1 LKIRKLTIAIIIVF
15 ILLIGLIVGLVY
27 YQQGLTG
34 AFTRFETGSTTTA
47 TNTAP
52 SGSSELE
59 LLGRKIVY
67 NAWISLE
74 VNNVDAAIT
83 QLENLANEFNGYPS
97 SISVSKGEKIK
108 TGSITLKVPQTEF
121 FDAIIRVEQIGQVK
135 NKNVNSEDV
144 TQQYI
149 DLTARLANAQ
159 REEKILLDLMNKAT
173 DVKDMLEIESE
184 LARVRGEIESYTGQ
198 LNFLENR
205 IDYSTITVDLSEP
218 SPPLPLPEVNW
229 YSLVISGLSWLL
241 LIVQGL
247 VILVF
252 VAIVPVTIAVL
263 AYYLFR
269 RRQRKKQAST

>member
-1 LKIRKLTIAIIIVF
+1 M
-15 ILLIGLIVGLVY
+15 GLIVGLIY
-27 YQQGLTG
+27 YSQGHTG
-34 AFTRFETGSTTTA
+34 AFTRFETGASTTTA
-47 TNTAP
+47 TATAT
-52 SGSSELE
+52 STELE

-74 VNNVDAAIT
+74 VKNVDAAIS
-83 QLENLANEFNGYPS
+83 QLENVAKEFNGYPS

-121 FDAIIRVEQIGQVK
+121 FDVIIRVEQIGQVK

-149 DLTARLANAQ
+149 DLTARLGNAQ
-159 REEKILLDLMNKAT
+159 REEKILVELMNKAT
-173 DVKDMLEIESE
+173 DVKDMLEIETE
-184 LARVRGEIESYTGQ
+184 LARVRGLIESYTGQ

-205 IDYSTITVDLSEP
+205 IDYSSIIVDLSEP

-229 YSLVISGLSWLL
+229 YSIVINGLSWLL
-241 LIVQGL
+241 LIIQGL
-247 VILVF
+247 VILLF
-252 VAIVPVTIAVL
+252 VAIVPVAIAVP

-269 RRQRKKQAST
+269 RRQRRKQAAT

>member
-1 LKIRKLTIAIIIVF
+1 M
-15 ILLIGLIVGLVY
+15 GLIVGLVY
-27 YQQGLTG
+27 YYQGQTG
-34 AFTRFETGSTTTA
+34 AFTRFETGASTTTA
-47 TNTAP
+47 TATGT
-52 SGSSELE
+52 STGLD

-74 VNNVDAAIT
+74 VKNVDATVT
-83 QLENLANEFNGYPS
+83 QLENVANEFNGYPS

-108 TGSITLKVPQTEF
+108 TGSITLKVPQTKF
-121 FDAIIRVEQIGQVK
+121 FEAISRVEQIGEVK

-144 TQQYI
+144 SQQYI
-149 DLTARLANAQ
+149 DLTARLENAQ
-159 REEKILLDLMNKAT
+159 REEKILVDLMNKAT
-173 DVKDMLEIESE
+173 DVKDMIEIETE

-205 IDYSTITVDLSEP
+205 IDYSSIIVALSEP

-229 YSLVISGLSWLL
+229 YSVVISGLSWIL

-252 VAIVPVTIAVL
+252 VAIVPVAIAVP

-269 RRQRKKQAST
+269 RRQRKRQAAT

>member
-1 LKIRKLTIAIIIVF
+1 
-15 ILLIGLIVGLVY
+15 
-27 YQQGLTG
+27 
-34 AFTRFETGSTTTA
+34 
-47 TNTAP
+47 
-52 SGSSELE
+52 
-59 LLGRKIVY
+59 
-67 NAWISLE
+67 
-74 VNNVDAAIT
+74 
-83 QLENLANEFNGYPS
+83 
-97 SISVSKGEKIK
+97 
-108 TGSITLKVPQTEF
+108 
-121 FDAIIRVEQIGQVK
+121 
-135 NKNVNSEDV
+135 
-144 TQQYI
+144 
-149 DLTARLANAQ
+149 
-159 REEKILLDLMNKAT
+159 MNKAT

-218 SPPLPLPEVNW
+218 SPPLQLPEVNW
-229 YSLVISGLSWLL
+229 YSLMISGLSWLL

>member
-1 LKIRKLTIAIIIVF
+1 MKIRKLTIAITIVF
-15 ILLIGLIVGLVY
+15 ILLIGLIVGLIY
-27 YQQGLTG
+27 YQQGQTG
-34 AFTRFETGSTTTA
+34 AFTRFETGASTTTA
-47 TNTAP
+47 TAT
-52 SGSSELE
+52 GISSELD

-74 VNNVDAAIT
+74 VKNVDAAIT
-83 QLENLANEFNGYPS
+83 QLENVAKEFSGYPS

-108 TGSITLKVPQTEF
+108 TGSITLKVPQTRF

-149 DLTARLANAQ
+149 DLTARLENAQ
-159 REEKILLDLMNKAT
+159 REEKILVDLMNKAT
-173 DVKDMLEIESE
+173 DVKDMLEIETE
-184 LARVRGEIESYTGQ
+184 LARVRGQIESYTGQ

-205 IDYSTITVDLSEP
+205 IDYSSITVELSEP

-229 YSLVISGLSWLL
+229 YSLVIIGLSWLL
-241 LIVQGL
+241 LMVQGL

-252 VAIVPVTIAVL
+252 AAIVPVAIAVP

-269 RRQRKKQAST
+269 RRQKKKQAAT

>member
-1 LKIRKLTIAIIIVF
+1 LKIRKLTIAITIVF
-15 ILLIGLIVGLVY
+15 ILLIGLIVGLIY
-27 YQQGLTG
+27 YQQGQTG
-34 AFTRFETGSTTTA
+34 AFTRFETGASTTTA
-47 TNTAP
+47 TAT
-52 SGSSELE
+52 GISSELD

-74 VNNVDAAIT
+74 VKNVDAAIT
-83 QLENLANEFNGYPS
+83 QLENVAKEFSGYPS

-108 TGSITLKVPQTEF
+108 TGSITLKVPQTRF

-149 DLTARLANAQ
+149 DLTARLENAQ
-159 REEKILLDLMNKAT
+159 REEKILVDLMNKAT
-173 DVKDMLEIESE
+173 DVKDMLEIETE
-184 LARVRGEIESYTGQ
+184 LARVRGQIESYTGQ

-205 IDYSTITVDLSEP
+205 IDYSSITVELSEP

-229 YSLVISGLSWLL
+229 YSLVIIGLSWLL
-241 LIVQGL
+241 LMVQGL
-247 VILVF
+247 VILLF
-252 VAIVPVTIAVL
+252 AAIVPVAIAVP

-269 RRQRKKQAST
+269 RRQKKKQAAT

>member
-1 LKIRKLTIAIIIVF
+1 LKIRRIIIVITIVF
-15 ILLIGLIVGLVY
+15 VFLIALIIGLMY
-27 YQQGLTG
+27 YQGQTG
-34 AFTRFETGSTTTA
+34 TFTRFETGPSTTTA
-47 TNTAP
+47 TAT
-52 SGSSELE
+52 GTSSELD

-67 NAWISLE
+67 NGWISLE
-74 VNNVDAAIT
+74 VKNVDAAIT
-83 QLENLANEFNGYPS
+83 QLENVANEFNGYPS

-108 TGSITLKVPQTEF
+108 TGSITLRVPQTRF
-121 FDAIIRVEQIGQVK
+121 FDAIIRVEQIGEVK

-144 TQQYI
+144 SQQYI
-149 DLTARLANAQ
+149 DLTARLENAQ
-159 REEKILLDLMNKAT
+159 REEKILVDLMNKAT
-173 DVKDMLEIESE
+173 DVKDMIEIETE

-205 IDYSTITVDLSEP
+205 IDYSSINVALSEP

-229 YSLVISGLSWLL
+229 YSIVISGLSWLL

-252 VAIVPVTIAVL
+252 AAIVPVAIAVP

-269 RRQRKKQAST
+269 RRQKKKQAAT